1 MSSKNTKKKGAS
13 LNNNTGVKFLDN
25 TAISNYVS
33 GDSVMENAVKPIKE
47 ILDKEKCKEK
57 HNFTY
62 EQALDLDQVE
72 IENRRGTSD
81 RGNTVDFVVGL
92 ENKQLLLVE
101 AKFEVK
107 NVANIVTDFID
118 KLCHSKRIL
127 NANINIRS
135 IYNKEIILLN
145 QQCFHQNYNR
155 LRTMLASKSRTT
167 EPQTVSVFYDTFFK
181 RH

>member
-1 MSSKNTKKKGAS
+1 M
-13 LNNNTGVKFLDN
+13 
-25 TAISNYVS
+25 
-33 GDSVMENAVKPIKE
+33 
-47 ILDKEKCKEK
+47 
-57 HNFTY
+57 
-62 EQALDLDQVE
+62 DLDQVE

-81 RGNTVDFVVGL
+81 RENTVDFVVGL

-145 QQCFHQNYNR
+145 QQCFQQNYNR